1 MKTLD
6 QLLKSGKLLLLR
18 ENGGFICGAVV
29 EIEEGCISP
38 LRVFASQIDSMEK
51 CQEFAGQTVE
61 QAIEAAAQLEGLPY

>member
-29 EIEEGCISP
+29 TLSP
-38 LRVFASQIDSMEK
+38 ESIVTLQHVACQIDEMIE

-61 QAIEAAAQLEGLPY
+61 QAIEAAATLEGLPY